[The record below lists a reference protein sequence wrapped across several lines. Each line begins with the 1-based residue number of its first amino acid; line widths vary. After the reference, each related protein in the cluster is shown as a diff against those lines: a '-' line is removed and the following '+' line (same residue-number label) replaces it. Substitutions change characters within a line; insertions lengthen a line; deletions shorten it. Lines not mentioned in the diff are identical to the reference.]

1 MRLFSELL
9 QCPEDQFPQRV
20 AMLERLHHTWKYDQ
34 LLLLTRSS
42 SEADSDDV
50 AFGRDP
56 LNNTP
61 GYCRRM
67 RLMGLIQ

>member
-20 AMLERLHHTWKYDQ
+20 TMLERLYKTWKYDE
-34 LLLLTRSS
+34 LMLLTRSS

-50 AFGRDP
+50 TFGRDP
-56 LNNTP
+56 LHNAP
-61 GYCRRM
+61 GCYRR
-67 RLMGLIQ
+67 L